1 MTTKSH
7 ETLLWILATV
17 ALVAA
22 GWWIG
27 VLAIWV
33 YLLWTRW

>member
-7 ETLLWILATV
+7 ETLLWVLATV
-17 ALVAA
+17 PFVAA

-27 VLAIWV
+27 VLAI
-33 YLLWTRW
+33 